1 MKRRWNLFLFTFI
14 IFLTGCGYQ
23 TKKQNQEVL
32 EQWLQEQTLY
42 LEDVNVAN
50 TYKTGKKVG
59 VSMPTKTSQRWIND
73 GMNMKAQ
80 LEALG
85 YEVDLQYADD
95 VITMQISQI
104 ESMILNS
111 VDCLVIASIDSE
123 ALVDVL
129 ELAKAEGIA
138 VIAYDRLL
146 MGTEAVSYYATFDN
160 KAVGISIGEYIERKM
175 DLKRAR
181 REGKTYTIEF
191 FMGSPDDNNAFMFY
205 DGVMEILTP
214 YLEDGTLLCKSGII
228 SFEETCILRW
238 SQTIAYERSLELL
251 NTYYQDERLDI
262 ACSIFDGFA
271 YGIKNALIESGYK
284 LGIDW
289 PLVTGQ
295 DAELAA
301 IRDIIQ
307 GYQNMTVYKDTRIL
321 ASKCVTMVE
330 AVLDDGIPEI
340 NDTNQYNNGIKDI
353 PSYLCIPIVIDV
365 DNYQEIMVDGGYY
378 TLVQLLD

>member
-1 MKRRWNLFLFTFI
+1 MKHRWSVLLLIFI
-14 IFLTGCGYQ
+14 IFLSGCSYQ

-59 VSMPTKTSQRWIND
+59 VSMPTKTSQRWIDD

-321 ASKCVTMVE
+321 ASKCVTDRKSV
-330 AVLDDGIPEI
+330 V
-340 NDTNQYNNGIKDI
+340 
-353 PSYLCIPIVIDV
+353 
-365 DNYQEIMVDGGYY
+365 
-378 TLVQLLD
+378 

>member
-1 MKRRWNLFLFTFI
+1 MKHRWSVLLLIFI
-14 IFLTGCGYQ
+14 IFLSGCSYQ

-129 ELAKAEGIA
+129 ELAKA
-138 VIAYDRLL
+138 
-146 MGTEAVSYYATFDN
+146 
-160 KAVGISIGEYIERKM
+160 
-175 DLKRAR
+175 
-181 REGKTYTIEF
+181 
-191 FMGSPDDNNAFMFY
+191 
-205 DGVMEILTP
+205 
-214 YLEDGTLLCKSGII
+214 
-228 SFEETCILRW
+228 
-238 SQTIAYERSLELL
+238 
-251 NTYYQDERLDI
+251 
-262 ACSIFDGFA
+262 
-271 YGIKNALIESGYK
+271 
-284 LGIDW
+284 
-289 PLVTGQ
+289 
-295 DAELAA
+295 
-301 IRDIIQ
+301 
-307 GYQNMTVYKDTRIL
+307 
-321 ASKCVTMVE
+321 
-330 AVLDDGIPEI
+330 
-340 NDTNQYNNGIKDI
+340 
-353 PSYLCIPIVIDV
+353 
-365 DNYQEIMVDGGYY
+365 
-378 TLVQLLD
+378 